1 MQSIGIY
8 FIVNQR
14 KFSYYKN
21 NTRGVLMAKYIF
33 ITGGVVSSLGK
44 GVAAASCGAL
54 LQSRGYSVHA
64 RKFDPYLNI
73 DPGTMSPFQHGEVY
87 VTNDGFET
95 DLDLGY
101 YERFLGIQ
109 MSRNDSVSGGRIY
122 WDVLNAERHGD
133 YLGATVQMIPHVSNK
148 LKEYIGANT
157 DTDFVVCEIGGTVGD
172 IEGKIFLESIRQFA
186 NDVGRQNVMF
196 IHLTLAPYLE
206 TSGELKTKP
215 TQMSVRELLEN
226 GIQADMLI
234 VRTPRMLTADEKA
247 KIGMFCNLPA
257 KNVISGIDVDNI
269 YKIPLAYDAQH
280 VFDIMAQHFGLP
292 NATGNTDK
300 FHKIENY
307 LSADLPVVNIGVV
320 GKYFD
325 VPDAYKSLNEALFH
339 AGIQNNV
346 HVKIHKINAEQF
358 NPDALSGVDGILV
371 PGGFGTRGIDGKIAA
386 ATYAREKGVPY
397 MGICLGMQVAVI
409 DFARNVVGISDA
421 GSAEFGK
428 ACTPVINIMADHD
441 SADMGGT
448 LRLGAY
454 PCMIKPGTLAEKIYG
469 TQQIS
474 ERHRHRYEM
483 DTGLSDKFEKCGM
496 IISGLSPDG
505 RLPEIVELKNHPFFI
520 AGQFHPE
527 FQSSPYKG
535 HPMFN
540 AFIAAAVKN
549 SLGAKNKV

>member
-1 MQSIGIY
+1 MI
-8 FIVNQR
+8 
-14 KFSYYKN
+14 KAHKE
-21 NTRGVLMAKYIF
+21 GVLMAKYIF

-54 LQSRGYSVHA
+54 LQSRGYTVHA

-101 YERFLGIQ
+101 YERFLGIKLN
-109 MSRNDSVSGGRIY
+109 RADSVSGGRIY

-148 LKEYIGANT
+148 IKEYIAAPT

-186 NDVGRQNVMF
+186 NDVGRRNVMF

-206 TSGELKTKP
+206 KSGELKTKP
-215 TQMSVRELLEN
+215 TQMSVRNLLEN

-234 VRTPRMLTADEKA
+234 VRTPRMLDADERA

-257 KNVISGIDVDNI
+257 QNVISGIDVDNI

-280 VFDIMAQHFGLP
+280 VFDIIADHFGLP
-292 NATGNTDK
+292 NASGNMEK
-300 FHKIENY
+300 FRRIEHH
-307 LSADLPVVNIGVV
+307 LGADLPTVTIGMV
-320 GKYFD
+320 GKYFH

-346 HVKIHKINAEQF
+346 HVKIKKINAEEF
-358 NPDALSGVDGILV
+358 TPESCADVDGILV
-371 PGGFGTRGIDGKIAA
+371 PGGFGSRGVAGKIAA
-386 ATYAREKGVPY
+386 AGYARESGTPY

-409 DFARNVVGISDA
+409 DFARNVLGIADA
-421 GSAEFGK
+421 DSTEFNK
-428 ACTPVINIMADHD
+428 NCTPVIDIMADHD
-441 SADMGGT
+441 AENMGGT

-454 PCMIKPGTLAEKIYG
+454 PCDITPGTLAHSIWGAEH
-469 TQQIS
+469 IS

-483 DTGLSDKFEKCGM
+483 NIGFEKQFADAGM
-496 IISGLSPDG
+496 IISGRSPDG
-505 RLPEIVELKNHPFFI
+505 RLPEIVELKDHPFFI

-527 FQSSPYKG
+527 FQSSPYTG

-540 AFIAAAVKN
+540 AFIAAAAKHKN
-549 SLGAKNKV
+549 

>member
-1 MQSIGIY
+1 
-8 FIVNQR
+8 
-14 KFSYYKN
+14 
-21 NTRGVLMAKYIF
+21 MAKYIF

-54 LQSRGYSVHA
+54 LQSRGYTVHA

-101 YERFLGIQ
+101 YERFLGAQ
-109 MSRNDSVSGGRIY
+109 LGRADSVSGGRIY
-122 WDVLNAERHGD
+122 WDVLNAERRGD

-148 LKEYIGANT
+148 IKEYIAAPTN
-157 DTDFVVCEIGGTVGD
+157 TDFVVCEIGGTVGD
-172 IEGKIFLESIRQFA
+172 IEGKIFLESARQFA
-186 NDVGRQNVMF
+186 NDVGRRNVMF
-196 IHLTLAPYLE
+196 IHLTLAPYLDK
-206 TSGELKTKP
+206 SGELKTKP
-215 TQMSVRELLEN
+215 TQMSVRHLLEN

-234 VRTPRMLTADEKA
+234 VRTPRMLDADERA
-247 KIGMFCNLPA
+247 KIGMFCNMPA
-257 KNVISGIDVDNI
+257 QNVISGIDVDNI

-280 VFDIMAQHFGLP
+280 VFDIIADHFGLP
-292 NATGNTDK
+292 NAAGNMDK
-300 FHKIENY
+300 FKKIEHY
-307 LSADLPVVNIGVV
+307 LAADLPAVTIGVV
-320 GKYFD
+320 GKYFH

-346 HVKIHKINAEQF
+346 HVKIKKINAEEF
-358 NPDALSGVDGILV
+358 TPDACTDVDGILV
-371 PGGFGTRGIDGKIAA
+371 PGGFGVRGVAGKIAA
-386 ATYAREKGVPY
+386 AGYARETGTPY

-409 DFARNVVGISDA
+409 DFARNVLGWTDA
-421 GSAEFGK
+421 DSTEFNKSAK
-428 ACTPVINIMADHD
+428 PVIDIMAAHD
-441 SADMGGT
+441 AENMGGT

-454 PCMIKPGTLAEKIYG
+454 PCDITPGTLAHKIWG
-469 TQQIS
+469 AEHIS

-483 DTGLSDKFEKCGM
+483 NIGFEKEFASAGM
-496 IISGLSPDG
+496 IISGRSPDG

-527 FQSSPYKG
+527 FQSSPYTG

-540 AFIAAAVKN
+540 AFIAAAKKHKN
-549 SLGAKNKV
+549 

>member
-1 MQSIGIY
+1 MRR
-8 FIVNQR
+8 NE
-14 KFSYYKN
+14 KFRMMEFHK
-21 NTRGVLMAKYIF
+21 GAFLMAKYIF

-54 LQSRGYSVHA
+54 LQSRGYTVHA

-87 VTNDGFET
+87 VTNDGYET

-101 YERFLGIQ
+101 YERFLGAQ
-109 MSRNDSVSGGRIY
+109 LSRNDSVSGGRIY

-148 LKEYIGANT
+148 IKEYIAAPTN
-157 DTDFVVCEIGGTVGD
+157 TDFVVCEIGGTVGD

-186 NDVGRQNVMF
+186 NDVGRKNVMF
-196 IHLTLAPYLE
+196 VHLTLAPYLE
-206 TSGELKTKP
+206 KSGELKTKP

-234 VRTPRMLTADEKA
+234 VRSPRMLTADERA

-269 YKIPLAYDAQH
+269 YKIPLAYDEQH
-280 VFDIMAQHFGLP
+280 VFDIIADHFDL
-292 NATGNTDK
+292 AHAAGNMEK
-300 FHKIENY
+300 FNRIEHY
-307 LSADLPVVNIGVV
+307 LDADLPYVKIGVV

-346 HVKIHKINAEQF
+346 HVDIEKINAEHF
-358 NPDALSGVDGILV
+358 SPDVAANLDGILV
-371 PGGFGTRGIDGKIAA
+371 PGGFGTRGVDGKIAA
-386 ATYAREKGVPY
+386 AGYARETNTPY

-409 DFARNVVGISDA
+409 EFARNVLGISDA
-421 GSAEFGK
+421 NSTEFVK
-428 ACTPVINIMADHD
+428 NCTPIINIMPDHN
-441 SADMGGT
+441 SENMGGT

-454 PCMIKPGTLAEKIYG
+454 PCVITPDTLAHKIYG
-469 TQQIS
+469 KTEIS

-483 DTGLSDKFEKCGM
+483 DISFKEKLAAAGM
-496 IISGLSPDG
+496 IISGCSPDG

-527 FQSSPYKG
+527 FQSSPYTG

-540 AFIAAAVKN
+540 AFIAAAA
-549 SLGAKNKV
+549 SRHTHE

>member
-1 MQSIGIY
+1 
-8 FIVNQR
+8 
-14 KFSYYKN
+14 
-21 NTRGVLMAKYIF
+21 MAKYIF

-44 GVAAASCGAL
+44 GVAAAGCGAL
-54 LQSRGYSVHA
+54 LQSRGYTVHA
-64 RKFDPYLNI
+64 RKFDPYLNV

-101 YERFLGIQ
+101 YERFLGARL
-109 MSRNDSVSGGRIY
+109 SRRDSVSGGRIY
-122 WDVLNAERHGD
+122 WDVLSAERHGD

-148 LKEYIGANT
+148 IKEYISAPT

-186 NDVGRQNVMF
+186 NDVGRKNVMF
-196 IHLTLAPYLE
+196 VHLTLAPYLE
-206 TSGELKTKP
+206 KSGELKTKP

-234 VRTPRMLTADEKA
+234 VRTPRMLTSDERA

-280 VFDIMAQHFGLP
+280 VFDIIADHFGLP
-292 NATGNTDK
+292 NAAGNMSR
-300 FHKIENY
+300 FHKIEQY
-307 LSADLPVVNIGVV
+307 LSADLPTVKIGIV
-320 GKYFD
+320 GKYFN

-346 HVKIHKINAEQF
+346 HVELKKINAEEF
-358 NPDALSGVDGILV
+358 TPDVASDVDGILV
-371 PGGFGTRGIDGKIAA
+371 PGGFGARGVSGKIAA
-386 ATYAREKGVPY
+386 ATYARENRVPY

-409 DFARNVVGISDA
+409 DFARNVLGISDA
-421 GSAEFGK
+421 DSSEFAK
-428 ACTPVINIMADHD
+428 NCTPVIDIMADHNA
-441 SADMGGT
+441 ADMGGT

-454 PCMIKPGTLAEKIYG
+454 PCVITPATRAAEIWG
-469 TQQIS
+469 ATTIN

-483 DTGLSDKFEKCGM
+483 DIKLEEKFAAAGM
-496 IISGLSPDG
+496 IISGRSPDG
-505 RLPEIVELKNHPFFI
+505 KLPEIVEIPSHPFFV

-527 FQSSPYKG
+527 FQSSPYSG

-540 AFIAAAVKN
+540 AFIAAATKN
-549 SLGAKNKV
+549 HKQ